1 MSCRIEIDIRRQRLY
16 CLEAGVPDVVCA
28 VSTARNGPGEIMNSY
43 CTPRGHHAI
52 ARKIGAGLPP
62 GAVSERRVWQGAVWS
77 PAYAAT
83 QPPTSDW
90 ILTRILWL
98 TGLEPGFNAG
108 GERDTFARYIYLH
121 GTPDD
126 VPMGVPGS
134 HGCVRMRNAEIIA
147 LFERVAAGDRVF
159 IYD

>member
-1 MSCRIEIDIRRQRLY
+1 MSRRIEIDLSRQRLWLFEDERPQ
-16 CLEAGVPDVVCA
+16 LEFA

-43 CTPRGHHAI
+43 CTPRGLHAI
-52 ARKIGAGLPP
+52 AKKIGAELPP
-62 GAVSERRVWQGAVWS
+62 AAVFERRVWQGAVWS
-77 PAYAAT
+77 PEYAAT
-83 QPPTSDW
+83 QPPTRDW

-126 VPMGVPGS
+126 VPMGEPGS
-134 HGCVRMRNAEIIA
+134 HGCVRIRNMDIVA
-147 LFERVAAGDRVF
+147 LFDRVAEGDCVF